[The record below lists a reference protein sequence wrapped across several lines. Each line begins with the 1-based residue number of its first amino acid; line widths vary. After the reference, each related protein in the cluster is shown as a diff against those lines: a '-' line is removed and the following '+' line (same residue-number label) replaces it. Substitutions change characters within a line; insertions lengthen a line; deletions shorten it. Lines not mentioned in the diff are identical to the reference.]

1 MGWAG
6 EGGLVAW
13 GGVWVVKGWDWGGW
27 DGGEEG
33 NEGGGGVGRL
43 RGFECIGLCVGKSL
57 WRYLN
62 LNGGKLIMQRKMTDW
77 IGNYEL

>member
-27 DGGEEG
+27 D
-33 NEGGGGVGRL
+33 GGVGRL